1 MKKTGL
7 IIMVVAVMFSIL
19 ITLTGCDGKTEKK
32 SKDNVINKIQGGK
45 TDSDQKDPKK
55 IELKNGTYEYVPET
69 EDDEMLVGTLYL
81 EIEDGKIIV
90 FDGFAGLTLEGT
102 YQIDGGKIVGKYT
115 SMTYID
121 HSKGGEYTTESISD
135 EIEMYILEDGSLRD
149 FIGYGAS
156 LNNIMMQD
164 ALYRLAEEN

>member
-19 ITLTGCDGKTEKK
+19 ITLTGCDGKTEEK

-90 FDGFAGLTLEGT
+90 FDGFA
-102 YQIDGGKIVGKYT
+102 
-115 SMTYID
+115 
-121 HSKGGEYTTESISD
+121 
-135 EIEMYILEDGSLRD
+135 
-149 FIGYGAS
+149 
-156 LNNIMMQD
+156 
-164 ALYRLAEEN
+164 